1 MIERLIFSGSGGQG
15 LMTAGKLLAA
25 CAVSEGK
32 YVTYFPS
39 YGSEVRGGTA
49 NCQMVLSDSAVLSP
63 VVEEA
68 TVLLLMNQASLQR
81 FASSLAE
88 DGLIVLNSSMIESK
102 SLPTGEARDAWP
114 RMGARVLAIPATEI
128 ATKIGA
134 VQVANVVMLAALNHA
149 KNLVEFKTLR
159 DQIRKALSGRRAA
172 LIPANEQALDAGRDA
187 AAGWRAK

>member
-68 TVLLLMNQASLQR
+68 TVLLLMNQASLER
-81 FASSLAE
+81 FAPLLAE
-88 DGLIVLNSSMIESK
+88 DGLIVLNSSMIASR
-102 SLPTGEARDAWP
+102 SVPAGEAKDQWP
-114 RMGARVLAIPATEI
+114 RMAAPVLAVPATEI
-128 ATKIGA
+128 AAKIGA
-134 VQVANVVMLAALNHA
+134 VQVANVVMLAALNAA
-149 KNLVEFKTLR
+149 KNLVAFDTLR
-159 DQIRKALSGRRAA
+159 DEIRKALRGRRAS
-172 LIPANEQALDAGRDA
+172 LIPANEQALDAGRAA
-187 AAGWRAK
+187 AAGWPAK